1 MAVKDFG
8 MKPIAADRNPVFC
21 TGVRNASRATD
32 RAEASATRVELP
44 VQPRRHI
51 LLRRNFNDAAQ
62 LAPVFGGDSGGV
74 DGKRVDVVGFE
85 FGAEAGRA
93 VIGER
98 DAVDDEL
105 GLIFGAS
112 GMKDG
117 IAFVEPAG
125 LGDDEIGERTA
136 GERGRAVGYSFRVE
150 VVDRGGAFRIEERG
164 GRGDVYGG
172 TERGDG

>member
-1 MAVKDFG
+1 MSPG
-8 MKPIAADRNPVFC
+8 IL
-21 TGVRNASRATD
+21 NASKGSGGV
-32 RAEASATRVELP
+32 EAAAGKNRLAVEAGLG
-44 VQPRRHI
+44 VAQSVD
-51 LLRRNFNDAAQ
+51 FDYAAQ

-105 GLIFGAS
+105 GLIFLAS

-136 GERGRAVGYSFRVE
+136 GRWPAWAPGCGRPRRPAVRRRTG
-150 VVDRGGAFRIEERG
+150 
-164 GRGDVYGG
+164 
-172 TERGDG
+172 